1 MSIARFQLFEFND
14 LHALPASLR
23 DSIVELLGR
32 TLRWGRVFDRL
43 VGPFE
48 TFLANAGTREVLDI
62 ASGSG
67 EPASILIAAI
77 RKDGRMPPHFCLTD
91 LHPRVEAWEAVR
103 ASAPDDIDFVREPVD
118 ATSVPDPLAHGRAR
132 VVLNALHHLPPKL
145 AQQVLLDGIRRGHGI
160 FIAEGFE
167 RNPLGFLPMWVPG
180 GAALLVNPLLTKKS
194 RLQKVALTWLTPAV
208 VLAGLWDGFVST
220 LRVYTEAELRE
231 MVAPVASSTNW
242 TYGTFDYPFGG
253 RGYFFYGTHA
263 VKLPD

>member
-14 LHALPASLR
+14 LADAPASLR
-23 DSIVELLGR
+23 DSIVESLGR

-43 VGPFE
+43 TAPFE
-48 TFLANAGTREVLDI
+48 TFLAEAGTRDVLDI

-67 EPASILIAAI
+67 DPAAILVAAI
-77 RKDGRMPPHFCLTD
+77 RKQGGVPPHFHLTD

-103 ASAPDDIDFVREPVD
+103 ASAPDDIDFVRGPVD
-118 ATSVPDPLAHGRAR
+118 ATAVPDELARGRAR
-132 VVLNALHHLPPKL
+132 VVLNALHHLPPTL
-145 AQQVLLDGIRRGHGI
+145 AQEVLLDGIRRGAGV

-167 RNPLGFLPMWVPG
+167 RNPLGFLPLWLPG
-180 GAALLVNPLLTKKS
+180 GAALLANPLLTKKS
-194 RLQKVALTWLTPAV
+194 RLEKVALTWLTPAV

-253 RGYFFYGTHA
+253 RGYFFYGTRKA
-263 VKLPD
+263 